1 MSKVLTTCFRFNM
14 DNPEHAKA
22 WDYLHNYDKD
32 KIKSTNVAAITA
44 VNDYFD
50 RMGKLS
56 DDPYFETRQRE
67 EWFVEQIVS
76 EVGKAFI
83 AEMPKFLASLM
94 LSLNRGYPMQ
104 AIRNSEVRIY
114 SVADD
119 IAPLIHEIRKIGTN
133 RGQLAYYSNIGQDSK
148 VRAEIGAI
156 RITNETVMKRILAFL
171 DNPKFKVK

>member
-22 WDYLHNYDKD
+22 WGYLHNYDKD

-50 RMGKLS
+50 RMEKLA

-67 EWFVEQIVS
+67 ERFIQQIVS

-104 AIRNSEVRIY
+104 AVSVGTENIRGYVEDGNLNVTEGFATVNNGDENDFSGI
-114 SVADD
+114 DFD
-119 IAPLIHEIRKIGTN
+119 FIG
-133 RGQLAYYSNIGQDSK
+133 G
-148 VRAEIGAI
+148 
-156 RITNETVMKRILAFL
+156 
-171 DNPKFKVK
+171 

>member
-50 RMGKLS
+50 RMGKLA

-67 EWFVEQIVS
+67 ERFVEQIVS
-76 EVGKAFI
+76 EVGKTFI

-104 AIRNSEVRIY
+104 AVPVATEDTRGYAGDGNPSATEGLKTSDEDDY
-114 SVADD
+114 SGIDFD
-119 IAPLIHEIRKIGTN
+119 FIG
-133 RGQLAYYSNIGQDSK
+133 G
-148 VRAEIGAI
+148 
-156 RITNETVMKRILAFL
+156 
-171 DNPKFKVK
+171 

>member
-14 DNPEHAKA
+14 DNPEHSKA

-50 RMGKLS
+50 RMGKLA

-67 EWFVEQIVS
+67 ERFIQQIVS

-94 LSLNRGYPMQ
+94 LSLNSSYPVQFKEIRAVPMGTVDGRGYAEDVRTSKLAPPSATEGFETANNGDDDDFS
-104 AIRNSEVRIY
+104 AI
-114 SVADD
+114 DFD
-119 IAPLIHEIRKIGTN
+119 FIG
-133 RGQLAYYSNIGQDSK
+133 G
-148 VRAEIGAI
+148 
-156 RITNETVMKRILAFL
+156 
-171 DNPKFKVK
+171 

>member
-14 DNPEHAKA
+14 ENPEHAKA

-50 RMGKLS
+50 RMGRLA

-67 EWFVEQIVS
+67 ERFVEQIVS

-94 LSLNRGYPMQ
+94 LSLNSSYPVQFNEIRAVPMGTMDGRGYAVSGNPS
-104 AIRNSEVRIY
+104 ATEGFENADNSENDDY
-114 SVADD
+114 SGIDFD
-119 IAPLIHEIRKIGTN
+119 FIG
-133 RGQLAYYSNIGQDSK
+133 G
-148 VRAEIGAI
+148 
-156 RITNETVMKRILAFL
+156 
-171 DNPKFKVK
+171 

>member
-14 DNPEHAKA
+14 ENPEHAKA

-50 RMGKLS
+50 RMGKLA

-67 EWFVEQIVS
+67 ERFVEQIVS

-94 LSLNRGYPMQ
+94 LRLNSSYPVQFNEIRAVPMGTMDGRGYAVSGNPS
-104 AIRNSEVRIY
+104 ATEGFENADNSENDDY
-114 SVADD
+114 SGIDFD
-119 IAPLIHEIRKIGTN
+119 FIG
-133 RGQLAYYSNIGQDSK
+133 G
-148 VRAEIGAI
+148 
-156 RITNETVMKRILAFL
+156 
-171 DNPKFKVK
+171 

>member
-50 RMGKLS
+50 RMGKLA

-67 EWFVEQIVS
+67 ERFVKQIVS

-94 LSLNRGYPMQ
+94 LSLNSSYPVQFNEIRAVPMGTMDGRGYAVSGNPS
-104 AIRNSEVRIY
+104 ATEGLKTSDEDDY
-114 SVADD
+114 SGIDFD
-119 IAPLIHEIRKIGTN
+119 FIG
-133 RGQLAYYSNIGQDSK
+133 G
-148 VRAEIGAI
+148 
-156 RITNETVMKRILAFL
+156 
-171 DNPKFKVK
+171 

>member
-1 MSKVLTTCFRFNM
+1 MGKDRECVRTTCFRFNM
-14 DNPEHAKA
+14 ENPEHAKA

-50 RMGKLS
+50 RMGKLA

-67 EWFVEQIVS
+67 ERFVEQIVS

-104 AIRNSEVRIY
+104 AVPVGTENSRGYAGDGNPSATEGLKTSDEDDY
-114 SVADD
+114 SGIDFD
-119 IAPLIHEIRKIGTN
+119 FIG
-133 RGQLAYYSNIGQDSK
+133 G
-148 VRAEIGAI
+148 
-156 RITNETVMKRILAFL
+156 
-171 DNPKFKVK
+171 

>member
-1 MSKVLTTCFRFNM
+1 MGKDRECVRTTCFRFNM

-22 WDYLHNYDKD
+22 WDYLHNFDKD

-50 RMGKLS
+50 RMGKLA

-67 EWFVEQIVS
+67 ERFVEQIVS

-104 AIRNSEVRIY
+104 AVPVGTENSRGYAGDGNPSATEGLKTSDEDDY
-114 SVADD
+114 SGIDFD
-119 IAPLIHEIRKIGTN
+119 FIG
-133 RGQLAYYSNIGQDSK
+133 G
-148 VRAEIGAI
+148 
-156 RITNETVMKRILAFL
+156 
-171 DNPKFKVK
+171 

>member
-14 DNPEHAKA
+14 DNPEHVKA

-50 RMGKLS
+50 RMGKLA

-67 EWFVEQIVS
+67 ERFVQQIVS

-104 AIRNSEVRIY
+104 AVSVGTENSRGYAEDVRT
-114 SVADD
+114 SKLAPTSATEGLETANNGDD
-119 IAPLIHEIRKIGTN
+119 DDFSAIDFDFIG
-133 RGQLAYYSNIGQDSK
+133 G
-148 VRAEIGAI
+148 
-156 RITNETVMKRILAFL
+156 
-171 DNPKFKVK
+171 

>member
-22 WDYLHNYDKD
+22 WDYLHNFDKD

-50 RMGKLS
+50 RMGKLA

-67 EWFVEQIVS
+67 ERFVEQIVS

-94 LSLNRGYPMQ
+94 LSLNSSYPVQFNEIRAVPMGTMDGRGY
-104 AIRNSEVRIY
+104 
-114 SVADD
+114 
-119 IAPLIHEIRKIGTN
+119 
-133 RGQLAYYSNIGQDSK
+133 
-148 VRAEIGAI
+148 AEIGNPSAAEGFG
-156 RITNETVMKRILAFL
+156 NA
-171 DNPKFKVK
+171 DNSENDDYSSIDFDFIGG

>member
-22 WDYLHNYDKD
+22 WDYLHNFDKD

-50 RMGKLS
+50 RMGRLA

-67 EWFVEQIVS
+67 ERFVEQIVS

-94 LSLNRGYPMQ
+94 LSLLLYQSQIDEGILCVVSP
-104 AIRNSEVRIY
+104 IF
-114 SVADD
+114 
-119 IAPLIHEIRKIGTN
+119 PLSIG
-133 RGQLAYYSNIGQDSK
+133 L
-148 VRAEIGAI
+148 
-156 RITNETVMKRILAFL
+156 LL
-171 DNPKFKVK
+171 LL

>member
-50 RMGKLS
+50 RMGKLA

-67 EWFVEQIVS
+67 ERFVEQIVS

-104 AIRNSEVRIY
+104 TAPIQAVPVGTENSRGYAGDGNPSATEGFGNADNSENDDY
-114 SVADD
+114 SGIDFD
-119 IAPLIHEIRKIGTN
+119 FIG
-133 RGQLAYYSNIGQDSK
+133 G
-148 VRAEIGAI
+148 
-156 RITNETVMKRILAFL
+156 
-171 DNPKFKVK
+171 

>member
-14 DNPEHAKA
+14 ENPEHAKA
-22 WDYLHNYDKD
+22 WDYLHNFDKD

-50 RMGKLS
+50 RMGKLA

-67 EWFVEQIVS
+67 ERFVEQIVS

-94 LSLNRGYPMQ
+94 MSLNRGYPMQ
-104 AIRNSEVRIY
+104 AVPVGTENSRGYAGDGNLSATEGLKTSDEDDY
-114 SVADD
+114 SGIDFD
-119 IAPLIHEIRKIGTN
+119 FIG
-133 RGQLAYYSNIGQDSK
+133 G
-148 VRAEIGAI
+148 
-156 RITNETVMKRILAFL
+156 
-171 DNPKFKVK
+171 

>member
-1 MSKVLTTCFRFNM
+1 MGKDRECVRTTCFRFNM
-14 DNPEHAKA
+14 DNPDHAKA
-22 WDYLHNYDKD
+22 WDYLHNFDKD

-50 RMGKLS
+50 RMGRLA

-67 EWFVEQIVS
+67 ERFVEQIVS

-104 AIRNSEVRIY
+104 AVPVGTENSRGYAGDGNPSATEGLKTSDEDDY
-114 SVADD
+114 SGIDFD
-119 IAPLIHEIRKIGTN
+119 FIG
-133 RGQLAYYSNIGQDSK
+133 G
-148 VRAEIGAI
+148 
-156 RITNETVMKRILAFL
+156 
-171 DNPKFKVK
+171 